1 MPLSPSL
8 PLAVLVALA
17 QAPSAPRMAEVQVTA
32 RDIPG
37 DPMAGVKLTLE
48 GNQRGLTS
56 ETNELGLA
64 SFGGLPLGK
73 YRLKA
78 EKEGFRT
85 QLQEVV
91 LEAAGVRKLEI
102 RMVKESP
109 APAKKHHPDF

>member
-1 MPLSPSL
+1 MPLPLSL
-8 PLAVLVALA
+8 PLAALVALA
-17 QAPSAPRMAEVQVTA
+17 QAPSEPRMATVQVMA

-37 DPMAGVKLTLE
+37 DPMAGVRLTLE

-64 SFGGLPLGK
+64 SFGSLPLGK

-85 QLQEVV
+85 QVQEVA
-91 LEAAGVRKLEI
+91 LEAEGLRKLEI
-102 RMVKESP
+102 RMVKETP
-109 APAKKHHPDF
+109 APAKKAHLDR